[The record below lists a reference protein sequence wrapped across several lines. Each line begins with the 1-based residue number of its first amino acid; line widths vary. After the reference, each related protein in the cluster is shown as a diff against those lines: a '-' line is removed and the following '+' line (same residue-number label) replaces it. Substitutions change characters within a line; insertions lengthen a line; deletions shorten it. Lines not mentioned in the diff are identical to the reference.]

1 MFILDQ
7 QSSIACQYLAE
18 IRDVNTQKDPL
29 RFRQNLRRLGQL
41 LAYEISKS
49 LDFESREI
57 ETPITKSNAKFLKDE
72 VVVISILRAALPFS
86 QGFQDLF
93 DRAEFGFIGATRL
106 PHAADEPVEI
116 ALDYL
121 AAPNLNNKTVV
132 VVDPMLA
139 TGKSIVKSIE
149 NILKN
154 GNPKSL
160 HIATTIAAPEGVDY
174 LKQNLNT
181 PYNLWSCALDE
192 KLNEKYY
199 IVPGLGDAGDL
210 AFGQKL

>member
-1 MFILDQ
+1 MFILNQ
-7 QSSIACQYLAE
+7 QSSIANQFLAE
-18 IRDVNTQKDPL
+18 IRDVNSQKDPL
-29 RFRQNLRRLGQL
+29 RFRQNMRRLGQL

-49 LDFESREI
+49 LTYAEREI
-57 ETPITKSNAKFLKDE
+57 ETPLTRSSAKVLQDQL
-72 VVVISILRAALPFS
+72 VVVSILRAALPFS

-93 DRAEFGFIGATRL
+93 DRAEFGFIGAARL
-106 PHAADEPVEI
+106 PHGANEPVEV

-121 AAPNLNNKTVV
+121 ATPELNNKVV
-132 VVDPMLA
+132 IIVDPMLA

-149 NILKN
+149 SILKN
-154 GNPKSL
+154 GKPKAL
-160 HIATTIAAPEGVDY
+160 HIATTIAAPEGVKY
-174 LKQNLNT
+174 LKENLNT
-181 PYNLWSCALDE
+181 PYHLWSCALDE

>member
-7 QSSIACQYLAE
+7 QSSIASQYLAE
-18 IRDVNTQKDPL
+18 IRDINTQGDAL
-29 RFRQNLRRLGQL
+29 RFRQNMRRLGQL
-41 LAYEISKS
+41 LAYEISKTLNFKEQLINTPLTQS
-49 LDFESREI
+49 HAKVLD
-57 ETPITKSNAKFLKDE
+57 DQ
-72 VVVISILRAALPFS
+72 VVIISILRAALPFS

-93 DRAEFGFIGATRL
+93 DKAEFGFIGAARK
-106 PHAADEPVEI
+106 PHEKDEPIEI

-121 AAPNLNNKTVV
+121 AAPDLNQKVV
-132 VVDPMLA
+132 IVVDPMLA

-149 NILKN
+149 SLLKN
-154 GNPKSL
+154 GQPKSL
-160 HIATTIAAPEGVDY
+160 QIAATIAAPEGISY
-174 LKQNLNT
+174 LEQNLNT
-181 PYNLWSCALDE
+181 SYNLWSCAVDE

>member
-18 IRDVNTQKDPL
+18 IRDVNVQKDPL
-29 RFRQNLRRLGQL
+29 RFRTNMRRLGQL

-49 LDFESREI
+49 MDYEARPI
-57 ETPITKSNAKFLKDE
+57 ETPLTSSQANFLKDQ
-72 VVVISILRAALPFS
+72 VVVISILRAALPFG

-93 DRAEFGFIGATRL
+93 DRAEFGFIGAARL
-106 PHAADEPVEI
+106 PHEANEPVEV

-121 AAPNLNNKTVV
+121 ASPQLNNKTVIV
-132 VVDPMLA
+132 ADPMLA
-139 TGKSIVKSIE
+139 TGKSLVKSIE
-149 NILKN
+149 SILKN
-154 GNPKSL
+154 GTPKNL
-160 HIATTIAAPEGVDY
+160 HIATTIAAPEGVKY
-174 LKQNLNT
+174 LRENLNT
-181 PYNLWSCALDE
+181 PYNLWSCAVDE

-210 AFGQKL
+210 AFGEKL

>member
-18 IRDVNTQKDPL
+18 IRDVNVQKDSL
-29 RFRQNLRRLGQL
+29 RFRSNMRRLGQL

-49 LDFESREI
+49 LNYEERSI
-57 ETPITKSNAKFLKDE
+57 ETPLTSSKANFLKDQ

-93 DRAEFGFIGATRL
+93 DRAEFGFIGAARL
-106 PHAADEPVEI
+106 PHAADEPVEV
-116 ALDYL
+116 ALNYL
-121 AAPNLNNKTVV
+121 ASPSLDNKTVI

-139 TGKSIVKSIE
+139 TGKSLAKSVE
-149 NILKN
+149 SILKN
-154 GNPKSL
+154 GKPKSL
-160 HIATTIAAPEGVDY
+160 HLATTIAAPEGVSY
-174 LKQNLNT
+174 LKENLNT
-181 PYNLWSCALDE
+181 PYNLWSCAVDE

>member
-7 QSSIACQYLAE
+7 QLSIASQFLAE
-18 IRDVNTQKDPL
+18 IRDVNTQGDSL
-29 RFRQNLRRLGQL
+29 RFRQNMRRLGQL
-41 LAYEISKS
+41 LAYEISKT
-49 LDFESREI
+49 LQFKEQTI
-57 ETPITKSNAKFLKDE
+57 QTPLTTSTAKVLADY

-93 DRAEFGFIGATRL
+93 DKAEFGFIGAARKA
-106 PHAADEPVEI
+106 HAIDEPVEI

-121 AAPNLNNKTVV
+121 AAPDLNQKVV
-132 VVDPMLA
+132 IVVDPMLA
-139 TGKSIVKSIE
+139 TGKSLVKSIGSL
-149 NILKN
+149 LKN
-154 GNPKSL
+154 GTPKRL
-160 HIATTIAAPEGVDY
+160 HIATTIAAPEGVNY
-174 LKQNLNT
+174 LKENLNT
-181 PYNLWSCALDE
+181 PYDLWSCAVDE

>member
-7 QSSIACQYLAE
+7 QLSIASQYLAE
-18 IRDVNTQKDPL
+18 IRDVNTQGDSL
-29 RFRQNLRRLGQL
+29 RFRQNMRRLGQL
-41 LAYEISKS
+41 LAYEISKT
-49 LDFESREI
+49 LQFKQQTVQ
-57 ETPITKSNAKFLKDE
+57 TPLTTSTAKVLADD

-93 DRAEFGFIGATRL
+93 DKAEFGFIGAARK
-106 PHAADEPVEI
+106 PHAIDEPVEI

-121 AAPNLNNKTVV
+121 AAPDLNQKVV
-132 VVDPMLA
+132 IVVDPMLA
-139 TGKSIVKSIE
+139 TGKSIVKSIGSL
-149 NILKN
+149 LKN
-154 GNPKSL
+154 GTPKRL
-160 HIATTIAAPEGVDY
+160 HIATTIAAPEGVNY
-174 LKQNLNT
+174 LKENLNT
-181 PYNLWSCALDE
+181 PYDLWSCAVDE

>member
-7 QSSIACQYLAE
+7 HSSIACQYLAE
-18 IRDVNTQKDPL
+18 IRDVETQKDPL

-41 LAYEISKS
+41 LAYEISKT
-49 LDFESREI
+49 LHFESREI
-57 ETPITKSNAKFLKDE
+57 ETPLTKSSAKFLKDD

-93 DRAEFGFIGATRL
+93 DRAEFGFIGAARL
-106 PHAADEPVEI
+106 PQAANEPVEI
-116 ALDYL
+116 GLNYL
-121 AAPNLNNKTVV
+121 ATPNLNGKTVI

-149 NILKN
+149 SLFEN
-154 GNPKSL
+154 GKPKSL
-160 HIATTIAAPEGVDY
+160 HIATTIAAPEGVSY
-174 LKQNLNT
+174 VKENLNT
-181 PYNLWSCALDE
+181 AYNLWSCALDE